1 MEALEKK
8 FSESTKQE
16 LKSKLL
22 QEDPR
27 NLIPTQTKAE
37 MSGAQIKRIV
47 KSIKENGFD
56 QEKPV
61 DVWRNPKTGRLE
73 IQDGHHRT
81 EAAKKAGLDKIP
93 VSIWE

>member
-37 MSGAQIKRIV
+37 MSGSQIKRIV

>member
-37 MSGAQIKRIV
+37 MSGSQIKRIV

-93 VSIWE
+93 VSLWE

>member
-1 MEALEKK
+1 
-8 FSESTKQE
+8 
-16 LKSKLL
+16 
-22 QEDPR
+22 
-27 NLIPTQTKAE
+27 
-37 MSGAQIKRIV
+37 MSGLAWAIAEIIVVKINLSPFSQIKRIV

-61 DVWRNPKTGRLE
+61 DVWRNPKTGHLE

>member
-1 MEALEKK
+1 M
-8 FSESTKQE
+8 
-16 LKSKLL
+16 
-22 QEDPR
+22 
-27 NLIPTQTKAE
+27 
-37 MSGAQIKRIV
+37 
-47 KSIKENGFD
+47 KENGFD

-93 VSIWE
+93 VSLWE